1 MSKQAINAL
10 NRKQKKKEQLEQLEK
25 EIKELEE
32 KAQIELGKF
41 LMKEWEIEGDEDS
54 EKVFDVIKTLKNDA
68 IDLLK
73 ENDKGKHED
82 QTI

>member
-1 MSKQAINAL
+1 LSKQAINAL

-41 LMKEWEIEGDEDS
+41 LMKEWEIEGNEGS
-54 EKVFDVIKTLKNDA
+54 EKVFYVIKKLKDNAINLIRNDV
-68 IDLLK
+68 DT
-73 ENDKGKHED
+73 GK
-82 QTI
+82 